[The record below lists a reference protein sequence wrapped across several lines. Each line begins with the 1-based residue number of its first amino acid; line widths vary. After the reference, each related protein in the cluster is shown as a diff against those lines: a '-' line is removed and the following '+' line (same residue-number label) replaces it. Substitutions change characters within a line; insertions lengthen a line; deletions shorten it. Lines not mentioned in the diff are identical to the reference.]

1 MIQHLRDNQT
11 TFSWQSG
18 LRGVNGES
26 PYPAYLEMKNGENK
40 SRLSAHI
47 MSKKASE
54 FAIIRPKS
62 VGLKR

>member
-26 PYPAYLEMKNGENK
+26 PYPAYLEMKNGGTK

-54 FAIIRPKS
+54 FAIIRPQS